1 MKNFVG
7 HNAFSRGVN
16 AAALQPSSGWNG
28 CDVCSLLSFILIFI
42 ADAGGIGLILAFMD
56 LGSKN
61 HKGWAIATLLISAI
75 IIPIVIVTQIRN
87 YQAMANSHYS
97 Y

>member
-1 MKNFVG
+1 
-7 HNAFSRGVN
+7 
-16 AAALQPSSGWNG
+16 
-28 CDVCSLLSFILIFI
+28 
-42 ADAGGIGLILAFMD
+42 MD

-61 HKGWAIATLLISAI
+61 PQGWAIATLMISAI
-75 IIPIVIVTQIRN
+75 VIPIVIIVIVTQMRN

>member
-1 MKNFVG
+1 
-7 HNAFSRGVN
+7 
-16 AAALQPSSGWNG
+16 
-28 CDVCSLLSFILIFI
+28 
-42 ADAGGIGLILAFMD
+42 MD

-61 HKGWAIATLLISAI
+61 HKGWAIATLMISAI